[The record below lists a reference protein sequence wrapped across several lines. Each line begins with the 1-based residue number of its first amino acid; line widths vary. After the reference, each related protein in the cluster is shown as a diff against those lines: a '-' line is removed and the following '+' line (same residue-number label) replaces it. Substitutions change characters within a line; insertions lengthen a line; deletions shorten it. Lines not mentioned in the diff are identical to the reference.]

1 MESTDR
7 DCISQ
12 GSQRKRANRICRGRE
27 ICRSLDRQIFREGV
41 REKERL
47 YILYTRDLVCQLK
60 VSVYSSVKQLV
71 LEANIFKKE

>member
-47 YILYTRDLVCQLK
+47 YIYIRKRNLGIGYRRLASLK
-60 VSVYSSVKQLV
+60 SIELAENPGKR
-71 LEANIFKKE
+71 